1 MRGLAY
7 RGLSASRFC
16 SRSTT
21 MNLRHPMRWRGWT
34 GIIAAIAVLVLL
46 GAEPGA
52 DVRPAAVGPVV
63 HPIHIRVELEGDA
76 ARELSIALTVDRAA
90 RLMAVE
96 TDCRC
101 LHGLD
106 PLPLDLP
113 AGVAVPVRL
122 RATGALPGLKTV
134 RLRTTVG
141 TAVVQVQIV
150 SHGLGQGRDAVLATL
165 TAARQQGIARVVFLL
180 HDLRGER
187 RNCGCS
193 AGSLGGLE
201 HLAALPAWLAREA
214 GDMPVQTW
222 LSGQVD
228 AATDGNA
235 QGDGPVATALI
246 AAGWQRAP
254 ASAVVITADPA
265 AALTQPDALVV
276 IPTVA
281 IRTQHQRLLRPL
293 LDRGMVVEAL
303 GITADNRI
311 RFRHTI
317 PVDRTWPTAPEV
329 LAQLPP
335 EPRVAIHAHHD
346 PSASCLPCHQQAHA
360 VWQASAHAQACDRLA
375 AGDRTAACVQCH
387 TTPNAVADAPLIAHV
402 HCQGCHTGADAHAAA
417 HGTVRTTGTVD
428 CRSCHDAKHHPSFD
442 PVAAWDRIR
451 HGR

>member
-1 MRGLAY
+1 MAV
-7 RGLSASRFC
+7 
-16 SRSTT
+16 
-21 MNLRHPMRWRGWT
+21 
-34 GIIAAIAVLVLL
+34 IAALVLL
-46 GAEPGA
+46 GADPGA

-63 HPIHIRVELEGDA
+63 HPIHVRVELEGDA
-76 ARELSIALTVDRAA
+76 ARELRLALTVERPA

-106 PLPLDLP
+106 ALPLDLP
-113 AGVAVPVRL
+113 AGVAVPVWL

-134 RLRTTVG
+134 RLRTTAG

-150 SHGLGQGRDAVLATL
+150 SQGLGQGRDALLATL
-165 TAARQQGIARVVFLL
+165 TVAQQQGVARVVFLL

-193 AGSLGGLE
+193 AGSLGGIE

-214 GDMPVQTW
+214 GAMPVQAW
-222 LSGQVD
+222 LSGQAD
-228 AATDGNA
+228 ADA
-235 QGDGPVATALI
+235 QVGVAGPVETALS

-254 ASAVVITADPA
+254 ELAVVITADPA
-265 AALTQPDALVV
+265 SALAQPDVLVI

-281 IRTQHQRLLRPL
+281 IQTQHQRLLRPL

-303 GITADNRI
+303 GVTADNRI

-335 EPRVAIHAHHD
+335 EPQVPIQAEQN
-346 PSASCLPCHQQAHA
+346 PSASCMPCHQQAHA
-360 VWQASAHAQACDRLA
+360 TWQASAHAQACDRLA
-375 AGDRTAACVQCH
+375 PGDRTAACVQCH
-387 TTPNAVADAPLIAHV
+387 TTPSPTPAAPLIAHV
-402 HCQGCHTGADAHAAA
+402 HCQACHTGADAHAAA
-417 HGTVRTTGTVD
+417 HGAVRTTGTVD

-442 PVAAWDRIR
+442 PVAAWEIIR